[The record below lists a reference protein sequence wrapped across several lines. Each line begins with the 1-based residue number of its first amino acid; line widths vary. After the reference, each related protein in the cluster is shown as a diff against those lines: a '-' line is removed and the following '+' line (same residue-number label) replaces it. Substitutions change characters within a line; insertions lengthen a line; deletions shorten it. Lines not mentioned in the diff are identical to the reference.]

1 MVLRQQMAVG
11 AAETR
16 SLSMTNDAKMRFAQR
31 CTLATLGAVVLVVV
45 GVTTYPLTSARIV
58 GSVLMVVALGGC
70 ALEVLCSVYLQG
82 TQERLELES
91 SSTRRR
97 DRSWRLFAYVAA
109 LLLGVVLSLVASLIS
124 RVSG

>member
-1 MVLRQQMAVG
+1 
-11 AAETR
+11 
-16 SLSMTNDAKMRFAQR
+16 MTNDAKMRFAQR

-45 GVTTYPLTSARIV
+45 GVTTYPLTSAKIV

-97 DRSWRLFAYVAA
+97 DRSWRLLAYVAA